1 MVQEEKL
8 DVKDALRSTT
18 ISPTSRTSSYRPKAS
33 KSHHEALISLNGVR
47 PSVTLACREEPCRS
61 RVTDETRPRHRGSRM
76 KSREGDH
83 LYQRKVLEEADW
95 LPLQLA

>member
-1 MVQEEKL
+1 VQEEKL

-18 ISPTSRTSSYRPKAS
+18 TSPMSRTSSHRPKAL
-33 KSHHEALISLNGVR
+33 KSHHEAIISLNGVR

-61 RVTDETRPRHRGSRM
+61 RVTDETRRPHREYRM
-76 KSREGDH
+76 KSREEGH

-95 LPLQLA
+95 LPLLSA